1 MNKLISIVIPLYN
14 KETFIQR
21 CIDSLVS
28 QTYTNLDIVIV
39 DDGSTD
45 RSSAI
50 ADACT
55 DPRVNVIHQENRGLS
70 EARNTGINASKGE
83 YLVFADADDTVPKNG
98 IELLVEGIERNNA
111 DICSGRF
118 NAIYDNGT
126 VKPCEDTE
134 EVCLNGTGMLE
145 LCLKDFFM
153 VHHVW
158 ATIYRKSFLGDTRYL
173 KRALVHEDNHFMFEC
188 ATKLPV
194 YQTIRGIVYEYYI
207 INTSYSRNDFSD
219 KRSKAML
226 ELAKEEAD
234 LVKRTHPELSDL
246 AENQVVKAAMA
257 VLANVPSKTY
267 ETKCISEIRSRRK
280 YFLPDSN
287 FDRALF
293 FLASNHLYGIYKL
306 IYRIKFGKKQQL

>member
-1 MNKLISIVIPLYN
+1 MNKLISVIIPLYN
-14 KETFIQR
+14 KKEYIQR
-21 CIDSLVS
+21 CIDSLLV
-28 QTYTNLDIVIV
+28 QTYQNLDIVIV

-45 RSSAI
+45 GSSAI

-70 EARNTGINASKGE
+70 EARNTGINASMGE
-83 YLVFADADDTVPKNG
+83 YLVFVDADDTVPKDG
-98 IELLVEGIERNNA
+98 IELLAEGIERNSA

-118 NAIYDNGT
+118 TAIYDNGT
-126 VKPCEDTE
+126 VRPCEDTE
-134 EVCLNGTGMLE
+134 EVCLTGTGMLE

-188 ATKLPV
+188 AAKEPV

-219 KRSKAML
+219 QRSKAML
-226 ELAKEEAD
+226 ELAGEEAA
-234 LVKRTHPELSDL
+234 LVKEKHPELSDL
-246 AENQVVKAAMA
+246 AENQVIKAAMA
-257 VLANVPSKTY
+257 VLANVPSKQY
-267 ETKCISEIRSRRK
+267 ELTCIAEIKARRK
-280 YFLPDSN
+280 YFVPDSN
-287 FDRALF
+287 FDKALF
-293 FLASNHLYGIYKL
+293 FLATHHLYGVYKL
-306 IYRIKFGKKQQL
+306 IYRIKFGKK